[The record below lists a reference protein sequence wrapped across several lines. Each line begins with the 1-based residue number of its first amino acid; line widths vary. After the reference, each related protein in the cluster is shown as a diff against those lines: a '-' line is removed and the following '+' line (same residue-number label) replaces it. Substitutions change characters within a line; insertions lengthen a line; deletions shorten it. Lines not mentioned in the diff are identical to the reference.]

1 MNRVIP
7 AILEKDWQ
15 AIERKIEIVKNF
27 SNTVHIDFID
37 GIFSQNKTFMD
48 FAPFVKYS
56 KELNFEAHLMTDN
69 PIQYIEGLASAGFR
83 KFLGHVEK
91 MPDIDDFIAQGQ
103 ILGEVGL
110 AIDGPSAIES
120 LNINFED
127 LDAVL
132 VMGINAGFSGQEF
145 LTATL
150 DKIKKLREKTIIP
163 IEVDGGINEQTIVA
177 AKIAG
182 ANRFAITSYLFNNP
196 DPKAAFEKLSKLS
209 ALMIS

>member
-1 MNRVIP
+1 MNKVIP
-7 AILEKDWQ
+7 GILEKDWKS
-15 AIERKIEIVKNF
+15 IEKKLEIVKNF

-48 FAPFVKYS
+48 FAPFIKYS

-69 PIQYIEGLASAGFR
+69 PIQYIEGLANAGFR
-83 KFLGHVEK
+83 RFLGHIEK

-127 LDAVL
+127 LDVVL

-145 LTATL
+145 LTTTL

-163 IEVDGGINEQTIVA
+163 IEVDGGIDEGTIVQTRV
-177 AKIAG
+177 AG
-182 ANRFAITSYLFNNP
+182 ANRFVTTSFLFNSDNP
-196 DPKAAFEKLSKLS
+196 QRAYEELSNLSKL
-209 ALMIS
+209 MV